1 MPLPGS
7 KTWRI
12 SVLSALCLSALVPA
26 QPGCVHGV
34 VSGPIEKPPVGA
46 TVTVI
51 EANDRSLTNTA
62 GWYCLFESTVIRYD
76 AETPVTEFGAKSRE
90 NWISLQNR
98 RFRGGGPPHQI
109 SGPTPPGQARGHHF
123 SVNLF
128 QDMMLD
134 ALYTI
139 VAKCKPT
146 GSARL
151 GADPIQ
157 VAVFYSGGG
166 IY

>member
-1 MPLPGS
+1 LQMPLPGS

-12 SVLSALCLSALVPA
+12 SVLPAPCLSALVPA
-26 QPGCVHGV
+26 QPGCGQGV

-46 TVTVI
+46 TVMVI
-51 EANDRSLTNTA
+51 EASDRSLTNTA
-62 GWYCLFESTVIRYD
+62 GRYCLFESTVIRYD
-76 AETPVTEFGAKSRE
+76 AETPVIEFGAKSRE
-90 NWISLQNR
+90 NWISLQKR
-98 RFRGGGPPHQI
+98 RFRGGGPPH
-109 SGPTPPGQARGHHF
+109 HF
-123 SVNLF
+123 SVNLL
-128 QDMMLD
+128 QDMTLD
-134 ALYTI
+134 GLYTI

-146 GSARL
+146 GSTRL